1 MALDQGKLAEGLR
14 KGMTAEKQKSDARVD
29 RFANAEKAM
38 AGRSEGLRTPVSP
51 PTEKPTFTGESKHPS
66 SKKIETVPIELIDSN
81 PFNARHIYS
90 QERIR
95 ELAGHIAT
103 DKQKVPALAMLNP
116 DSPGRYVLIDGEYRK
131 RAAKLANIGTL
142 DLMIEPIKT
151 HAELYR
157 LSYMLNEERS
167 PQTTLDNAMAWREL
181 LNSGTVTKEED
192 IAALTGQSPATVNKT
207 LAALNLPQAIIDRI
221 SEEPASF
228 GVSITYELTLLYKAT
243 GEDQTAEAIKRVL
256 TDGWGRRDLEDLRK
270 RLEHPK
276 PRKKKD
282 VSRQYKI
289 NDAHGHQKG
298 FIKEWDSGKVILE
311 VKMADHKARE
321 ALMEEL
327 KLRFNIE

>member
-1 MALDQGKLAEGLR
+1 MALNKDMLTAGLK
-14 KGMTAEKQKSDARVD
+14 KGIAGEQQKAASRFDAAD
-29 RFANAEKAM
+29 AAM
-38 AGRSEGLRTPVSP
+38 AGRTGGLATPRP
-51 PTEKPTFTGESKHPS
+51 APAPKPTFTGESAAGKR
-66 SKKIETVPIELIDSN
+66 IETVPIDLIDSN
-81 PFNARHIYS
+81 PFNARRIYS

-116 DSPGRYVLIDGEYRK
+116 DSAGRYILIDGEYRK

-167 PQTTLDNAMAWREL
+167 PQTTLDNAMAWRDL
-181 LNSGTVTKEED
+181 LDSGTVTKEED

-207 LAALNLPQAIIDRI
+207 LAALNLPKAVIDRI
-221 SEEPASF
+221 SESPASF
-228 GVSITYELTLLYKAT
+228 GVSIAYELTLLFKAA
-243 GEDQTAEAIKRVL
+243 GEEQTADAVKRVL
-256 TDGWGRRDLEDLRK
+256 TDGWGRRDLEELRK

-289 NDAHGHQKG
+289 KDAQGHQKG
-298 FIKEWDSGKVILE
+298 FIKEWDNGKIMLE
-311 VKMADHKARE
+311 VRLTDHKARE
-321 ALMEEL
+321 SLVDEL
-327 KLRFNIE
+327 KKRFNIE